1 LPNQNLPTKMKFL
14 KSLFASANVFALNSE
29 AAKSFTEGWPQIKAY
44 YDVLSKSFHASEKG
58 NLNEIKSNSNILV
71 EKAEELSIEGMPAEY
86 RNPKILETLLN
97 LKKQT
102 KVVNY
107 LVQENVMDSEIK
119 SALTKLNEIFHQI
132 VELCLSEK

>member
-1 LPNQNLPTKMKFL
+1 MKFL
-14 KSLFASANVFALNSE
+14 KSLFASANVFALNSA
-29 AAKSFTEGWPQIKAY
+29 AAKSFTEAWPQIKSY

-58 NLNEIKSNSNILV
+58 NLNEIKSHSAILV

-107 LVQENVMDSEIK
+107 LVQENVMDAEIK
-119 SALTKLNEIFHQI
+119 LALTKLNEIFHQI